1 MFTVTLSRV
10 NAGLL
15 AMRGPGAVQ
24 QLLSKAVG
32 KALAKE
38 TSAIRN
44 EVRSHVASQM
54 QVKRKGFLKSFRAK
68 VLDQDPNRLPGM
80 VIGSRIPWSGV
91 HENGVTISGKMLIP
105 IHGRLGR
112 KAFKTY
118 IAELLRSGNAYF
130 VKKNGKVL
138 LMAENIKENDKP
150 LAGFKRRYRKAEGI
164 SRLKRGV
171 DIPIAVLV
179 SKVALRKRLDVK
191 GVVVSMLP
199 RICQTIQSEVVRE
212 LS

>member
-1 MFTVTLSRV
+1 MFTVTLTKA
-10 NAGLL
+10 NTGLL
-15 AMRGPGAVQ
+15 ASNGPGALQ

-32 KALAKE
+32 KAMKKE
-38 TSAIRN
+38 AQAIRD
-44 EVRSHVASQM
+44 EVRSHVDSQM

-80 VIGSRIPWSGV
+80 VVGSRIPWSGI

-105 IHGRLGR
+105 IHGRLDR
-112 KAFKTY
+112 KAFKAY
-118 IAELLRSGNAYF
+118 ITELLRSGNAYF
-130 VKKNGKVL
+130 IKKDGKVI

-164 SRLKRGV
+164 SRLKRGA

-179 SKVALRKRLDVK
+179 SRVTLRKRLDVE
-191 GVVVSMLP
+191 GLVVRRLP
-199 RICQTIQSEVVRE
+199 RICEAIGSEIVAT
-212 LS
+212 LM